1 MIHPRGADD
10 AEHTTAEATPSADR
24 SSWSTGAP
32 SATAAIQA
40 KTSPVAAFA
49 LVFGLA
55 GFIFALTGVLS
66 PLAILFGIVGIVLGV
81 MGRKKGLQPQLTGKG
96 VATGGLVLA
105 VLALLLGI
113 IVVVGTVIGLSS
125 PSVLGPVQEQF
136 SNLTG

>member
-1 MIHPRGADD
+1 MTHPHGADD
-10 AEHTTAEATPSADR
+10 ADHAKEETTPSADR
-24 SSWSTGAP
+24 SSWTTSAP
-32 SATAAIQA
+32 PAVTRA

-81 MGRKKGLQPQLTGKG
+81 MGRKRGLQPELTGKG

-105 VLALLLGI
+105 GLAVLLGL
-113 IVVVGTVIGLSS
+113 VVAIGAVTGLMSTGG
-125 PSVLGPVQEQF
+125 LDPVQQF
-136 SNLTG
+136 TTLIG